1 LFDKNFLPNIHFEP
15 EFKNILD
22 IYAKDNFLKRTDR
35 MVRENTFDNMIF
47 TIKPEWSDVVI

>member
-1 LFDKNFLPNIHFEP
+1 MFDKNFLPNIHFEP

-35 MVRENTFDNMIF
+35 MVRENIFDNMIF
-47 TIKPEWSDVVI
+47 TLKPEWSDVVI